1 MEFCPLQV
9 MLLGQT
15 PGNGVRAGVH
25 PVPRQL
31 VAQLDDQLHGGN
43 RDRGRLSV
51 GRRDRGSNA
60 ASLSL
65 R

>member
-1 MEFCPLQV
+1 V
-9 MLLGQT
+9 MLLGQM

-31 VAQLDDQLHGGN
+31 DDQLHGGD

-51 GRRDRGSNA
+51 GRGDRGSNA

>member
-9 MLLGQT
+9 MLLGQMQ
-15 PGNGVRAGVH
+15 GNGVRAGVH

-31 VAQLDDQLHGGN
+31 DDQLHGGD

-51 GRRDRGSNA
+51 GRGDRGSNA